1 MMKSA
6 VGVRH
11 SSLVAGHGGEETDLR
26 CIGEKAFD
34 AAVAV
39 DERILAG
46 MPHGV
51 ARVFDQGLCRAPA
64 NEEQILRKPLMNE
77 ILQLFFAHEAASQGL
92 EGARADAFNIHPDG
106 QVVESNAEAIPG
118 MADVEWLRGEL
129 RFSLL

>member
-1 MMKSA
+1 
-6 VGVRH
+6 
-11 SSLVAGHGGEETDLR
+11 
-26 CIGEKAFD
+26 
-34 AAVAV
+34 
-39 DERILAG
+39 
-46 MPHGV
+46 
-51 ARVFDQGLCRAPA
+51 
-64 NEEQILRKPLMNE
+64 MNE